1 MGNSPINPLH
11 EFVLIY
17 LKVLVDMLFTQ
28 GDALQT
34 NELGLQQ
41 DIALR
46 SSYHLLDD
54 GLLILHM
61 TVLYLDLNWLLI
73 FAFFPALQ

>member
-28 GDALQT
+28 DDALQT

-41 DIALR
+41 DITLGG
-46 SSYHLLDD
+46 SYHLLDD

-61 TVLYLDLNWLLI
+61 AVLYLDLNWLLI
-73 FAFFPALQ
+73 FAFFPVLQ